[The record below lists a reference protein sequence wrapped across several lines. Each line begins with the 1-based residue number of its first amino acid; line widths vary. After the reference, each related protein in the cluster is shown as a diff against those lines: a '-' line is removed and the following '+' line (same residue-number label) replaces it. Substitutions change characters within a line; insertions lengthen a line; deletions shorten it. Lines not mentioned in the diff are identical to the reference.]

1 MSKITELEQFLTPV
15 LEKESYELVDLQ
27 YVSEGGQKVLRIFVD
42 KEGGIKLADCEFLS
56 GKVGE
61 LLDESNIIPDSYVL
75 EVSSPG
81 LDRILKKEK
90 DFVKFI
96 GKKTRITTFAPVHGQ
111 KNFLGEIVS
120 CKGDKLVIDDDSG
133 KQASIDLCMIARARL
148 EPEI

>member
-1 MSKITELEQFLTPV
+1 MSKITELEQLLTPV

-42 KEGGIKLADCEFLS
+42 KDGGIKLADCEILS
-56 GKVGE
+56 HKVGE
-61 LLDESNIIPDSYVL
+61 ALDEADIIPDSYVL

-90 DFVKFI
+90 DFIKFI
-96 GKKTRITTFAPVHGQ
+96 GKKAKVTTFAPVDGQ
-111 KNFLGEIVS
+111 KNFSGEIIS
-120 CKGDKLVIDDDSG
+120 CKDDKLVINDDSG

-148 EPEI
+148 EPEV